1 MKNKEIVERIHSQP
15 VGRATLVVNDKC
27 GDPTNYLYKL
37 NHLALHSPELVKAMA
52 ISVLTFEELNPV
64 DSDSI
69 KRLVDMHYEE
79 SVTNR

>member
-37 NHLALHSPELVKAMA
+37 NHLALHNPDLVRALA
-52 ISVLTFEELNPV
+52 VSILCYGADV
-64 DSDSI
+64 DSSDI
-69 KRLVDMHYEE
+69 KRIVNKHY
-79 SVTNR
+79 NLKK

>member
-37 NHLALHSPELVKAMA
+37 NHLALHSPDLVRALA
-52 ISVLTFEELNPV
+52 VSILCYGADF
-64 DSDSI
+64 DSSDI
-69 KRLVDMHYEE
+69 KRIVDKHY
-79 SVTNR
+79 NLKK

>member
-1 MKNKEIVERIHSQP
+1 MKNQEIVDRIHAQP

-37 NHLALHSPELVKAMA
+37 NHLALHKPDLVKAMA
-52 ISVLTFEELNPV
+52 VSIISYGDDF

-69 KRLVDMHYEE
+69 KRIVDKHYEE

>member
-1 MKNKEIVERIHSQP
+1 MKNEEIVERIHSQP

-37 NHLALHSPELVKAMA
+37 NHLALHKPDLVRSMA
-52 ISVLTFEELNPV
+52 ISIISYGADF

>member
-1 MKNKEIVERIHSQP
+1 MTNKEIVDNVTNQP

-27 GDPTNYLYKL
+27 GDPTNYLYKI
-37 NHLALHSPELVKAMA
+37 NSLAYHKPDLVRSMA
-52 ISVLTFEELNPV
+52 ISILSYGADF

-69 KRLVDMHYEE
+69 KRLVDKHYEE